1 MHKYI
6 INGVE
11 VLLNEGEIKQTLS
24 EAELMGWSVEY
35 IGEVSVAPDEPSLL
49 QTSRGGGNT
58 VPDFPKDP
66 VPGVNAG
73 SNVVAQDNTESASED
88 GSSDFE
94 DRASGRKPTNSW
106 DSDSNEVKNY
116 NYYKRNPREQR
127 PTESIEDYKIRVKKT
142 LPSFESLN
150 DPSMTLYQKAD
161 AMRGYTITESGEQRS
176 IASNYKVEDGKLTN
190 DVDNEYGINDV
201 QRANKILVDED
212 LDIAYENLY
221 YNQSEDNTFVDNYF
235 NSTDLTTLGVNPTD
249 FQGWLNKNGFSE
261 DFEQDML
268 EGVYSFEG
276 NYKGGAFY
284 TDSNKRDLNVNKERA
299 LNGMLNTYMHRQD
312 ERFNRKTVLEDILMG
327 EEGVTFD
334 DLSALEK
341 ELKYTT
347 FDKNIHKNYT
357 NTNFPE
363 LTKKNEENTLAKVAK
378 AERRKNRQNNQN
390 YMVEEFGSLGTAANW
405 VWDAAESGGGLA
417 INIPGGFWEGLS
429 ETAVFLE
436 DMVGGNISAKRKRA
450 LAWEDQESEDGLN
463 YFYVQGQGVDIDGQK
478 YIKDADG
485 GIYNVTSGYAA
496 NDVLSEK
503 QFLKLNK
510 KIDDEGVPMDDY
522 NFIGGAKQMGAVTG
536 NILFQVAGSEF
547 TGAARGVVGAR
558 IAATANGFKSV
569 SKYKKMK
576 TLAEA
581 IGGPAPKNIFQ
592 VIKPELVNST
602 MFQSFYGAS
611 IGYENT
617 ISSAKRAGLSD
628 EEAEKL
634 ANSAMQDMSVLYAI
648 TGPINP
654 RIPFTKAMN
663 KWITKSGAIDDLIK
677 GYTKTGSIKAA
688 NVGFKK
694 RLLNF
699 KDEAVS
705 FGLTFGEEGFKEF
718 FQENIQQS
726 GEFEIVNAKTNKKAG
741 FDLMKSRYTE
751 QDFINTSILSFAAGG
766 LLGSSA
772 NIKNGF
778 KPNQYKRLQNLMYVG
793 KDLAGSK
800 ARLDKMILE
809 GKATAGQ
816 VDAILF
822 DAEAAF
828 AYREKMPPWIISR
841 TPEAYIKAARVSK
854 EIEKLKVDKK
864 NYPGAFTLELD
875 KQIENKEAE
884 LSSVVEEAAA
894 KLVADEANTIEK
906 ILDSKGTKIE
916 NGISQN
922 KKPARRVET
931 FKTTDELLAADPS
944 ANPEADAYFNPETG
958 QIIIN
963 LEVAAKTQAIS
974 AASHELLHK
983 ILKAEFSSNPE
994 MLKIVEEFKAILAKT
1009 DSVYEGKSVLDLIE
1023 SRLNSMYTKE
1033 QLEDSPDEWL
1043 TAFSDLVAKEEVIF
1057 SDFDDKT
1064 WVNFGK
1070 KIVSLLRGKGFTQI
1084 SFTSGQDVFDF
1095 VRDYQE
1101 NIQKG
1106 SVTQTSKERLGRGEN
1121 TNSKEAGVDESEDGR
1136 KHSITREADKAKTAL
1151 DNIPYSEL
1159 QSGVSQSAIGRELPG
1174 MVKAQIG
1181 RFNLSKQA
1189 RQDFIDVVVAK
1200 MFIEKDTTKW
1210 GTDPKG
1216 EEMEDKGTLYG
1227 FLNGRIG
1234 WRIKDVVREEY
1245 KRNPGER
1252 IYLAGIDTNQF
1263 ETLDKAANV
1272 VDEAPVDKKEEAPKY
1287 KSLSES
1293 GVVSKDAI
1301 IDIKKKVLSTVR
1313 TLKSAINASVS
1324 INKTVTPLIAEIKKE
1339 LGKQV
1344 DINLKEEMGG
1354 KKDAVLEK
1362 YLLKNKK
1369 AILENMTTTW
1379 LMTAMPK
1386 AVQKQ
1391 VDGKFTSDWEGKK
1404 IDREKTTTNQA
1415 GRTSGADI
1423 VRRIPNVANALSDAD
1438 FLAYI
1443 IGKDGNPIRGRKE
1456 SLAKAMAEEIS
1467 LEIFN
1472 TELQNEDSDISK
1484 AFENNQ
1490 ALKGVVLADN
1500 YIAEVAK
1507 QSERGNIKFSISGA
1521 FIQAA
1526 GKLVRKGLDI
1536 GFNEVVDAE
1545 GNILIDAEKYQGEE
1559 FKELGNIVRNAFDN
1573 ELIPDGKELKFLQ
1586 SIQASLIIPKSIKN
1600 LVKRAITDKSAMS
1613 IKKDLSKD
1621 MATYAKKLG
1630 KDITDVI
1637 GFDGFGY
1644 IHRQLDAAETKKDK
1658 AGKII
1663 PGVSGEFYKDKLDI
1677 IKNQSKSLGLPANL
1691 NIKAVSLMNSS
1702 VGVMGKISRILNQ
1715 DWAAEKKREE
1725 YKKLIPEIREANI
1738 QNKILAKHM
1747 ITVLIGLVRSGE
1759 ISPKSFISLLQVQTN
1774 ATKGLRA
1781 LSGLKYITFK
1791 DGPQGNMKGEHLAD
1805 NGTSMFEIAELGF
1818 ENNTDKELSF
1828 KIDGILEFH
1837 DQWLENRDL
1846 LDLVD
1851 KFGKANSN
1859 KDLRIRLLSE
1869 ADQKDV
1875 YTWDLRLAEDL
1886 ISEREAA
1893 IKSRNSIRKAVDF
1906 KGLDV
1911 VETAQ
1916 KAIDNGRSVKMSLSP
1931 KKIRVFDFD
1940 DTLAITDS
1948 KVLYTMPN
1956 PNAGFSPE
1964 SVKQKAIFMVGGP
1977 GAGKTNVGKGL
1988 QLGRQGYKVVNQ
2000 DIALEAMKKESG
2012 LPGNESDYN
2021 EAQRSTRS
2029 VLGAAAKKAAVDK
2042 FDKYAKN
2049 GDGMVIDGTGAS
2061 YNATMKKVKQLEDS
2075 GYEVHMVIANTPLE
2089 TALARNKART
2099 ERSLPSFIVEK
2110 TWKQVDE
2117 SSELYRKDFG
2127 DRLYEINTESIEY
2140 GKALPGDFLQTV
2152 YEGINKNIAGKIDAA
2167 TFAKEAGTMESLGA
2181 EWNFAEFS
2189 KIVDGKEG
2197 PLLEVAKIIADKRG
2211 TKDVF
2216 VLTARPSDAAV
2227 PIKKFL
2233 ASMGL
2238 DIPIKNITGLG
2249 DGSPKAKADWIT
2261 GKFAEG
2267 YNDFYFADD
2276 HTGNV
2281 KAVKDV
2287 LNALDVKSKVQQAR
2301 VKFSLSL
2308 DKEFNA
2314 MIERNKGVRA
2324 ETTFSD
2330 IVAKKRGKDIG
2341 RFKLWMPSSLDD
2353 FKGLTSYVFSGSGRQ
2368 GDADMEFFQKALIDP
2383 YFSGVGAIETAKQ
2396 TIKNDFK
2403 ALNKLFKPTVKKL
2416 GDIVPGTS
2424 YTYDQAI
2431 RVSLWTKAGYEI
2443 PGISKRDL
2451 ASLNDIVSKDPE
2463 LSTYSDGLLLISK
2476 NDKWG
2481 EPNDFWNVN
2490 TILSDLNNMTEKT
2503 GRKTYIAE
2511 FVENV
2516 DVIFSDKNLNK
2527 IEALYGTRQRDALED
2542 IIYRMKSG
2550 TNRPSGTNK
2559 IVNVWNN
2566 WVNNS
2571 TGAIMFFNRKSA
2583 ALQLISTVNFMN
2595 WSDNNP
2601 LKAAAAF
2608 ANQPQY
2614 WKDWVTIFNSDKLK
2628 QRRSGL
2634 KSDVNEAEIA
2644 NAAANSTNKAQA
2656 TLSYLLKIGFTPTQI
2671 ADSFAIASGGASFY
2685 RNRINTYKAEYIAD
2699 GGKSKRKYTDKE
2711 AEEKAWKDFSQVSDE
2726 TQQSGD
2732 PALISMEQASVLG
2745 RLVLTFQN
2753 TAIQLNRSI
2762 KKSSLDLYKRRRT
2775 KGLTQFQSDASNLS
2789 KVIYYGAIQNIIF
2802 TSLQTAL
2809 FSLIPGFDDDDEEEN
2824 AAAAEKKV
2832 LKGVNS
2838 VVDTMLKGGFGLKG
2852 AVVST
2857 VKNMVIEYA
2866 KQEKKEYNTD
2876 HTYTI
2881 LQAANLSPPIGS
2893 KLSKIYGAIQTKKF
2907 DQDVINDRG
2916 FSVTIDGKV
2925 NISPSYSVLGSVVS
2939 GTINLPLDRAI
2950 TEVNSL
2956 AEAFDARN
2964 TAMQRIALG
2973 LGWRTWDVGTKNE
2986 ENDLIKATY
2995 KIFRKEEGAAKAK
3008 ATRAASKAEKDANLS
3023 PEERTYNKLE
3033 KLKKTQQIDSLEA
3046 YGLSKKEIRKLPL
3059 EKDRINKIISLKGKP
3074 KKESKLEATPK
3085 QFSSALSL
3093 EEPTSYNNTPKNQVI
3108 PEIDLRFKEL
3118 EKLKKGEQ
3126 VDSLKTYGLSD
3137 KQIKKLK
3144 YEEDRV
3150 KKIIQ
3155 LQDKKRRDKK
3165 LSNSLK

>member
-58 VPDFPKDP
+58 TDFPKDP
-66 VPGVNAG
+66 AASVNAG

-88 GSSDFE
+88 GSSESEDFAKNISAITNKQVELKSELENLVNIPIDVTEKVNTGEYEIRKSFGEFEPKPVIKLVTTKKLPYIEFANVAKNNIAKINKTSAAEVKKE
-94 DRASGRKPTNSW
+94 DWESEAKKLWVDNELKKAFEKDVADVTKNLKANSNVANFSYDFLAGPLGIPGSKAVFDAIDASFGTDFSGDKAKIGRDKIVGDYTSALNTAKEGEADQLKKISVYSNIVRDTDFALSELQYKQANAPETITQEDVNSWNELINTRDTSFGIYKDLYNTLGDSLDNIDKLESIIDITSRSYKILDIVPNRISSSVFNLAAGLTDFAAETTAEGIYERFTGEEVHLPVYLKALIPGGSIELLKEAGLLNKFTGSLREGAERLDSKVRKRQLFENIESASDFGNFVVDLMSDQVVNTAVTLALPTAGLLALSASAAGSKFHEMNMEIADGQKISGAQFYSAGLIYGLGEYITERVSLGQARGMLNTLGLGKKAFKKALTISEDFTLDTMDWSKAALNYGIQINKEGGGEAISALFANFADKYILDKDIAMTDGLLESYVSGGLMSGLGFSAPQLISDLGKAFTNSAGVNKLNERSRRIIEIRSKIDKIKPNITGKYNKE
-106 DSDSNEVKNY
+106 DSDAIGFMQEELDNLVAENLRDKKEAESRIENLSDNNKRQLLDIDVYVYKLKSAIDNINANPKLDADTKKRLVNE
-116 NYYKRNPREQR
+116 Q
-127 PTESIEDYKIRVKKT
+127 SYKILLATQEKDNILDNAQFSKGKELAIRFQQEVAAKNGMEFLNIVGSTSEEAIRLGEEAVT
-142 LPSFESLN
+142 LEFNRLAGLN
-150 DPSMTLYQKAD
+150 
-161 AMRGYTITESGEQRS
+161 
-176 IASNYKVEDGKLTN
+176 EDGKLTDDQKEQQKN
-190 DVDNEYGINDV
+190 ISGALKDIGTENNISSANGWMIGAEYGFPMSFAVEGSSLRNNRGATILHEAGHATV
-201 QRANKILVDED
+201 FNKLISKGADMVSLAGLLED
-212 LDIAYENLY
+212 YMV
-221 YNQSEDNTFVDNYF
+221 S
-235 NSTDLTTLGVNPTD
+235 
-249 FQGWLNKNGFSE
+249 
-261 DFEQDML
+261 
-268 EGVYSFEG
+268 
-276 NYKGGAFY
+276 NYKGAKEKFEE
-284 TDSNKRDLNVNKERA
+284 VNKA
-299 LNGMLNTYMHRQD
+299 Y
-312 ERFNRKTVLEDILMG
+312 
-327 EEGVTFD
+327 
-334 DLSALEK
+334 
-341 ELKYTT
+341 
-347 FDKNIHKNYT
+347 
-357 NTNFPE
+357 P
-363 LTKKNEENTLAKVAK
+363 
-378 AERRKNRQNNQN
+378 
-390 YMVEEFGSLGTAANW
+390 
-405 VWDAAESGGGLA
+405 
-417 INIPGGFWEGLS
+417 
-429 ETAVFLE
+429 
-436 DMVGGNISAKRKRA
+436 
-450 LAWEDQESEDGLN
+450 
-463 YFYVQGQGVDIDGQK
+463 
-478 YIKDADG
+478 
-485 GIYNVTSGYAA
+485 
-496 NDVLSEK
+496 
-503 QFLKLNK
+503 
-510 KIDDEGVPMDDY
+510 
-522 NFIGGAKQMGAVTG
+522 IG
-536 NILFQVAGSEF
+536 
-547 TGAARGVVGAR
+547 
-558 IAATANGFKSV
+558 
-569 SKYKKMK
+569 
-576 TLAEA
+576 
-581 IGGPAPKNIFQ
+581 
-592 VIKPELVNST
+592 
-602 MFQSFYGAS
+602 
-611 IGYENT
+611 
-617 ISSAKRAGLSD
+617 
-628 EEAEKL
+628 
-634 ANSAMQDMSVLYAI
+634 
-648 TGPINP
+648 
-654 RIPFTKAMN
+654 
-663 KWITKSGAIDDLIK
+663 
-677 GYTKTGSIKAA
+677 
-688 NVGFKK
+688 
-694 RLLNF
+694 
-699 KDEAVS
+699 
-705 FGLTFGEEGFKEF
+705 
-718 FQENIQQS
+718 
-726 GEFEIVNAKTNKKAG
+726 
-741 FDLMKSRYTE
+741 
-751 QDFINTSILSFAAGG
+751 
-766 LLGSSA
+766 
-772 NIKNGF
+772 
-778 KPNQYKRLQNLMYVG
+778 
-793 KDLAGSK
+793 
-800 ARLDKMILE
+800 
-809 GKATAGQ
+809 
-816 VDAILF
+816 
-822 DAEAAF
+822 
-828 AYREKMPPWIISR
+828 
-841 TPEAYIKAARVSK
+841 
-854 EIEKLKVDKK
+854 
-864 NYPGAFTLELD
+864 
-875 KQIENKEAE
+875 
-884 LSSVVEEAAA
+884 
-894 KLVADEANTIEK
+894 
-906 ILDSKGTKIE
+906 
-916 NGISQN
+916 
-922 KKPARRVET
+922 
-931 FKTTDELLAADPS
+931 
-944 ANPEADAYFNPETG
+944 
-958 QIIIN
+958 
-963 LEVAAKTQAIS
+963 
-974 AASHELLHK
+974 
-983 ILKAEFSSNPE
+983 
-994 MLKIVEEFKAILAKT
+994 EFKA
-1009 DSVYEGKSVLDLIE
+1009 
-1023 SRLNSMYTKE
+1023 
-1033 QLEDSPDEWL
+1033 
-1043 TAFSDLVAKEEVIF
+1043 EVIAEEKMAIMLEYANTVNYEKDRTF
-1057 SDFDDKT
+1057 SGKVLNKWQSIVGSSENLESIKT
-1064 WVNFGK
+1064 
-1070 KIVSLLRGKGFTQI
+1070 
-1084 SFTSGQDVFDF
+1084 GQDVFNLLTSFERSWRTSEAQGLFKSLASKD
-1095 VRDYQE
+1095 VNLLKTQD
-1101 NIQKG
+1101 NIQKPSAG
-1106 SVTQTSKERLGRGEN
+1106 SKL
-1121 TNSKEAGVDESEDGR
+1121 
-1136 KHSITREADKAKTAL
+1136 SITREAGKSKTAL
-1151 DNIPYSEL
+1151 DNISFDKL
-1159 QSGVSQSAIGRELPG
+1159 QSGVAQSAIGTELPG
-1174 MVKAQIG
+1174 MVKAQIIG
-1181 RFNLSKQA
+1181 RFNISKQA
-1189 RQDFIDVVVAK
+1189 AQDFTDDV
-1200 MFIEKDTTKW
+1200 IEKLYLAQEPTKW
-1210 GTDPKG
+1210 NGQGD
-1216 EEMEDKGTLYG
+1216 LYG
-1227 FLNGRIG
+1227 FLNGRIAL
-1234 WRIKDVVREEY
+1234 RIKDVVREEY
-1245 KRNPGER
+1245 KRNPEER
-1252 IYLAGIDTNQF
+1252 RYLAGVDTNQF

-1293 GVVSKDAI
+1293 RVVSKDAI

-1423 VRRIPNVANALSDAD
+1423 VRRRPNVANALSDAD

-1507 QSERGNIKFSISGA
+1507 QIERGNVKFSISI
-1521 FIQAA
+1521 FIKNQDFVKVNTEFAA
-1526 GKLVRKGLDI
+1526 ENKQW
-1536 GFNEVVDAE
+1536 NA
-1545 GNILIDAEKYQGEE
+1545 
-1559 FKELGNIVRNAFDN
+1559 IVRSFGLEPLNMKTESDRALYRGWVIGTLSRYLPKSFFEN
-1573 ELIPDGKELKFLQ
+1573 NGTFTGTT
-1586 SIQASLIIPKSIKN
+1586 KSIKDEQN
-1600 LVKRAITDKSAMS
+1600 NEIGRDYAGNYAFLKNE
-1613 IKKDLSKD
+1613 DLKESLD
-1621 MATYAKKLG
+1621 QISSYAKESKT
-1630 KDITDVI
+1630 IS
-1637 GFDGFGY
+1637 
-1644 IHRQLDAAETKKDK
+1644 AAVKK
-1658 AGKII
+1658 
-1663 PGVSGEFYKDKLDI
+1663 
-1677 IKNQSKSLGLPANL
+1677 QSYT
-1691 NIKAVSLMNSS
+1691 NI
-1702 VGVMGKISRILNQ
+1702 
-1715 DWAAEKKREE
+1715 AEKLNDSNFNEFQD
-1725 YKKLIPEIREANI
+1725 L
-1738 QNKILAKHM
+1738 
-1747 ITVLIGLVRSGE
+1747 
-1759 ISPKSFISLLQVQTN
+1759 
-1774 ATKGLRA
+1774 
-1781 LSGLKYITFK
+1781 
-1791 DGPQGNMKGEHLAD
+1791 
-1805 NGTSMFEIAELGF
+1805 
-1818 ENNTDKELSF
+1818 
-1828 KIDGILEFH
+1828 KIDGLGDIFLALQQMMQDSPANIPFVAAMLSSTSAYQGHFMRVAAPIRFYTIGVDGSFVEEHTLPASLVAKYLFKLAIEGKVSENFDNVKRNYFQGALPKSYDNKLSGTKLNGKPFNYKEVTPEGWNLTDDIWARYFNQNVATNDGGIAPYNIILANGVSVYKKFNINSSGFKVPNAIANVNYGE
-1837 DQWLENRDL
+1837 
-1846 LDLVD
+1846 LDIV
-1851 KFGKANSN
+1851 KT
-1859 KDLRIRLLSE
+1859 
-1869 ADQKDV
+1869 Q
-1875 YTWDLRLAEDL
+1875 
-1886 ISEREAA
+1886 
-1893 IKSRNSIRKAVDF
+1893 
-1906 KGLDV
+1906 
-1911 VETAQ
+1911 Q
-1916 KAIDNGRSVKMSLSP
+1916 KAIDNGISVKMSLSP

-1948 KVLYTMPN
+1948 KVLYTKPN
-1956 PNAGFSPE
+1956 PNTGFSPE

-2021 EAQRSTRS
+2021 EAQRSARS

-2110 TWKQVDE
+2110 TWKQVQE

-2140 GKALPGDFLQTV
+2140 GKALPEDFLQTV

-2238 DIPIKNITGLG
+2238 NIPIKNITGLG

-2368 GDADMEFFQKALIDP
+2368 GDADMEFFKKALIDP

-2481 EPNDFWNVN
+2481 EPGAFWDVS
-2490 TILSDLNNMTEKT
+2490 TILSDLNNMTEKA

-2511 FVENV
+2511 FIENV

-2542 IIYRMKSG
+2542 IIYRMKNG
-2550 TNRPSGTNK
+2550 TNRASGTNK

-2583 ALQLISTVNFMN
+2583 VLQLISTVNFMN

-2614 WKDWVTIFNSDKLK
+2614 WKDWVAIFNSDKLK

-2656 TLSYLLKIGFTPTQI
+2656 ALSYLLKIGFTPTQI

-2699 GGKSKRKYTDKE
+2699 GDKLKRKYTDKE

-2726 TQQSGD
+2726 TQQSSD

-2802 TSLQTAL
+2802 TSLQAAL
-2809 FSLIPGFDDDDEEEN
+2809 FSLIPGFDDDDDDEEN

-2866 KQEKKEYNTD
+2866 KQEKKGYIAD

-2881 LQAANLSPPIGS
+2881 LQGANLSPPIGA

-2907 DQDVINDRG
+2907 DKDVINDRG

-2973 LGWRTWDVGTKNE
+2973 LGWRTWDVGAKNE
-2986 ENDLIKATY
+2986 ENDLIEATY
-2995 KIFRKEEGAAKAK
+2995 KSFKEEENKAKAK
-3008 ATRAASKAEKDANLS
+3008 ATRAATKAKKDANLS

-3046 YGLSKKEIRKLPL
+3046 YGLSKKEIRELPL

-3093 EEPTSYNNTPKNQVI
+3093 EGSTSYTNTPKNQVI

-3155 LQDKKRRDKK
+3155 LQDKKRRNKK

>member
-1 MHKYI
+1 MGIKRYNVTEEDGSIQPYDVDDSYYDNFKIDHP
-6 INGVE
+6 NHEE
-11 VLLNEGEIKQTLS
+11 VDFGNPIPP
-24 EAELMGWSVEY
+24 A
-35 IGEVSVAPDEPSLL
+35 IGPS
-49 QTSRGGGNT
+49 
-58 VPDFPKDP
+58 PDFGKATAEEAAP
-66 VPGVNAG
+66 AG
-73 SNVVAQDNTESASED
+73 LKKQKVAMGSVSED
-88 GSSDFE
+88 GSSESEDPFSNYYVTPEDLRNSEENVSPALNKKLSGVGISTSEGTSIGGLNALNLKSSKDVNIQGPDIISRSFSDFTSAIGIGKDKTDEELAEAAAEINAYIKEKGDIDYISKAKERSGDAYEKYTEYITAPDVE
-94 DRASGRKPTNSW
+94 DKGLRASMKKDLVSEFSRISRGERKNITRKVGGEMTTVGIEETPATVDDFKSEEEYNAYKQWKKNGYIQDFSESEVVAYDEERKRKFALDASSEYASDTNASQRIDVLALAADDEKKLTNLQEEANKFFDIQDAYENSVQEYKLNPTNDNFMVASTIELDYLREQGKIQSLQNKLKADGTIERSKSVPLALMDFNKDYNRMRQLRSSFKSLGTDIAYGAAQLSILAGSGPMQAAYLSSPALLNSVIDDTTGLVSLGQDMQVESERFQRAIQVDEINSISDAGRWVAGSTVNLIPSLSMAFAGPAAMPLFFMSGSGGKGLEIAINQKNASERMIKNKQFLIDNPNLDVLESMSLEQQMEEDAKTLNLSSW
-106 DSDSNEVKNY
+106 QTLGVQALYGVAEVAFERLGTMSLLKNVKNGIKMLPPTTIKEGFNFVGKQLVQGVRVEGGSEFATTVAQNFGDIFILGEDKNLFEGGLESFAQGALMGGGMNSINISKGLRQGYISVMASKAESQKLENVLQAIRKITGEPKIQGWGDVAGLKLKLPKETQDVVDALIKDMQQIEQGVLFKLGTTLSVEQAYAVEEKNRAMRLINKQLINASNNPNISPAQLKNIEAELRVKFDALAKDREALLSDSTNAKETKNNFTNTRVSLDSSLGYAYYQQSMLTSSVASVVSNYNNLSPEANQLGLDEAKEELIKLGEADPSIDAIKDKALNTYIDNTYKEKINQGRANAETFAEQQGLNLEVVSFEGKDSNAEIIAAFENAGITGSELAKLKKAVRNGSFEGGQIPGTNKVIVNMDAAVKNRRIGIFAHEILHAYAREKYKGNQKAIDLAGADLLAYLEKNDADLFARVQFRIDQSYTEKDAEGNVIKDADYFEEAMNAMSDVLADGQSVNESAMNKIRVFANSFLSGLPDKFQFKKDQGRDAYEFVKNY
-116 NYYKRNPREQR
+116 N
-127 PTESIEDYKIRVKKT
+127 
-142 LPSFESLN
+142 
-150 DPSMTLYQKAD
+150 KA
-161 AMRGYTITESGEQRS
+161 AHFG
-176 IASNYKVEDGKLTN
+176 GKGDL
-190 DVDNEYGINDV
+190 G
-201 QRANKILVDED
+201 NKI
-212 LDIAYENLY
+212 
-221 YNQSEDNTFVDNYF
+221 T
-235 NSTDLTTLGVNPTD
+235 
-249 FQGWLNKNGFSE
+249 
-261 DFEQDML
+261 
-268 EGVYSFEG
+268 
-276 NYKGGAFY
+276 
-284 TDSNKRDLNVNKERA
+284 SNN
-299 LNGMLNTYMHRQD
+299 
-312 ERFNRKTVLEDILMG
+312 
-327 EEGVTFD
+327 
-334 DLSALEK
+334 
-341 ELKYTT
+341 
-347 FDKNIHKNYT
+347 DK
-357 NTNFPE
+357 P
-363 LTKKNEENTLAKVAK
+363 
-378 AERRKNRQNNQN
+378 
-390 YMVEEFGSLGTAANW
+390 
-405 VWDAAESGGGLA
+405 
-417 INIPGGFWEGLS
+417 
-429 ETAVFLE
+429 
-436 DMVGGNISAKRKRA
+436 
-450 LAWEDQESEDGLN
+450 
-463 YFYVQGQGVDIDGQK
+463 
-478 YIKDADG
+478 
-485 GIYNVTSGYAA
+485 
-496 NDVLSEK
+496 
-503 QFLKLNK
+503 
-510 KIDDEGVPMDDY
+510 
-522 NFIGGAKQMGAVTG
+522 
-536 NILFQVAGSEF
+536 
-547 TGAARGVVGAR
+547 
-558 IAATANGFKSV
+558 
-569 SKYKKMK
+569 
-576 TLAEA
+576 
-581 IGGPAPKNIFQ
+581 
-592 VIKPELVNST
+592 
-602 MFQSFYGAS
+602 
-611 IGYENT
+611 
-617 ISSAKRAGLSD
+617 D
-628 EEAEKL
+628 EE
-634 ANSAMQDMSVLYAI
+634 
-648 TGPINP
+648 
-654 RIPFTKAMN
+654 IPATVKQS
-663 KWITKSGAIDDLIK
+663 ITKS
-677 GYTKTGSIKAA
+677 
-688 NVGFKK
+688 
-694 RLLNF
+694 
-699 KDEAVS
+699 
-705 FGLTFGEEGFKEF
+705 
-718 FQENIQQS
+718 
-726 GEFEIVNAKTNKKAG
+726 
-741 FDLMKSRYTE
+741 
-751 QDFINTSILSFAAGG
+751 
-766 LLGSSA
+766 
-772 NIKNGF
+772 
-778 KPNQYKRLQNLMYVG
+778 
-793 KDLAGSK
+793 
-800 ARLDKMILE
+800 
-809 GKATAGQ
+809 
-816 VDAILF
+816 
-822 DAEAAF
+822 
-828 AYREKMPPWIISR
+828 
-841 TPEAYIKAARVSK
+841 
-854 EIEKLKVDKK
+854 
-864 NYPGAFTLELD
+864 
-875 KQIENKEAE
+875 
-884 LSSVVEEAAA
+884 AAA
-894 KLVADEANTIEK
+894 
-906 ILDSKGTKIE
+906 S
-916 NGISQN
+916 
-922 KKPARRVET
+922 
-931 FKTTDELLAADPS
+931 
-944 ANPEADAYFNPETG
+944 
-958 QIIIN
+958 
-963 LEVAAKTQAIS
+963 
-974 AASHELLHK
+974 
-983 ILKAEFSSNPE
+983 
-994 MLKIVEEFKAILAKT
+994 
-1009 DSVYEGKSVLDLIE
+1009 
-1023 SRLNSMYTKE
+1023 
-1033 QLEDSPDEWL
+1033 
-1043 TAFSDLVAKEEVIF
+1043 
-1057 SDFDDKT
+1057 
-1064 WVNFGK
+1064 
-1070 KIVSLLRGKGFTQI
+1070 
-1084 SFTSGQDVFDF
+1084 
-1095 VRDYQE
+1095 
-1101 NIQKG
+1101 
-1106 SVTQTSKERLGRGEN
+1106 
-1121 TNSKEAGVDESEDGR
+1121 
-1136 KHSITREADKAKTAL
+1136 KTAL

-1272 VDEAPVDKKEEAPKY
+1272 VDEETAVKEDDKPVFKKLLPSKVISTEA
-1287 KSLSES
+1287 L
-1293 GVVSKDAI
+1293 VN
-1301 IDIKKKVLSTVR
+1301 IKNKVLSTVR
-1313 TLKSAINASVS
+1313 TLKTAIDSKTS
-1324 INKTVTPLIAEIKKE
+1324 INRTVSPLIAEIKKE
-1339 LGKQV
+1339 MGEQA
-1344 DINLKEEMGG
+1344 DIDLKEEMGG
-1354 KKDAVLEK
+1354 KKDGELQK
-1362 YLLKNKK
+1362 WLITNKK

-1379 LMTAMPK
+1379 LMGKGKKGKVKGGIPA
-1386 AVQKQ
+1386 AIQKR
-1391 VDGKFTSDWEGKK
+1391 VDGTWTNNWEGKK
-1404 IDREKTTTNQA
+1404 IDRESVKVDNA
-1415 GRTSGADI
+1415 GRTSGADM
-1423 VRRIPNVANALSDAD
+1423 VRRNPNVSSMEDITFLSY
-1438 FLAYI
+1438 FLQDIKIDKAGNI
-1443 IGKDGNPIRGRKE
+1443 ISGDPIRGRKE

-1467 LEIFN
+1467 LEVFN
-1472 TELQNEDSDISK
+1472 QQLEDKDSNISK
-1484 AFENNQ
+1484 AFEQNQ
-1490 ALKGVVLADN
+1490 TLKGVILADN

-1507 QSERGNIKFSISGA
+1507 QIERGNVKFSIS
-1521 FIQAA
+1521 
-1526 GKLVRKGLDI
+1526 K
-1536 GFNEVVDAE
+1536 
-1545 GNILIDAEKYQGEE
+1545 
-1559 FKELGNIVRNAFDN
+1559 
-1573 ELIPDGKELKFLQ
+1573 
-1586 SIQASLIIPKSIKN
+1586 KN
-1600 LVKRAITDKSAMS
+1600 LS
-1613 IKKDLSKD
+1613 IFNSNSEQIL
-1621 MATYAKKLG
+1621 TKL
-1630 KDITDVI
+1630 
-1637 GFDGFGY
+1637 
-1644 IHRQLDAAETKKDK
+1644 
-1658 AGKII
+1658 
-1663 PGVSGEFYKDKLDI
+1663 
-1677 IKNQSKSLGLPANL
+1677 
-1691 NIKAVSLMNSS
+1691 
-1702 VGVMGKISRILNQ
+1702 
-1715 DWAAEKKREE
+1715 
-1725 YKKLIPEIREANI
+1725 REANVNMTSTI
-1738 QNKILAKHM
+1738 LYNISKSVLGDTIEDQELKNYTSKIANHVKKYIKTINVESKVDFNNFVFEGLQLDESNSNLYKAFNFTRSQIGSLADLFNSTNVATQRGLSYAFNVKMVEEQGVEGIIKILKWLSGHQTSSGKIGDGRNQIYAGNENYIINNLRNIPNIRIEFNTSKAGVNKKGKPTKGKTTITEVYYKGVKIENLKSKITTPSQKAGDNTEKSRTKFIKEYELRKEASLEAWEVLNEYLSFVKENGNEIDWIMTMMSLKSNMSSILKAAAPVKYYYMGSYIGKLRYEHM
-1747 ITVLIGLVRSGE
+1747 IPTEYMVLKLTEYYWNGKKFDLSTLRDKYNVAIIPVKMDDNFNIQRRSQMRPGYDPMVDSETERYYDKGTLGYDNMYAIESLGGE
-1759 ISPKSFISLLQVQTN
+1759 DKGAIYGESWIKLSKSIDI
-1774 ATKGLRA
+1774 KA
-1781 LSGLKYITFK
+1781 L
-1791 DGPQGNMKGEHLAD
+1791 NVV
-1805 NGTSMFEIAELGF
+1805 
-1818 ENNTDKELSF
+1818 NT
-1828 KIDGILEFH
+1828 
-1837 DQWLENRDL
+1837 Q
-1846 LDLVD
+1846 
-1851 KFGKANSN
+1851 
-1859 KDLRIRLLSE
+1859 
-1869 ADQKDV
+1869 
-1875 YTWDLRLAEDL
+1875 
-1886 ISEREAA
+1886 
-1893 IKSRNSIRKAVDF
+1893 
-1906 KGLDV
+1906 
-1911 VETAQ
+1911 Q

-1956 PNAGFSPE
+1956 PTTGFSPE

-2021 EAQRSTRS
+2021 EGQRSTRS

-2089 TALARNKART
+2089 TALARNKARA

-2110 TWKQVDE
+2110 TWKQVQE

-2140 GKALPGDFLQTV
+2140 GKALPGEFLQTV

-2368 GDADMEFFQKALIDP
+2368 GDADMEFFKKALIDP
-2383 YFSGVGAIETAKQ
+2383 YFSGVSAIETAKQ

-2451 ASLNDIVSKDPE
+2451 ASLNAIVSKDPE
-2463 LSTYSDGLLLISK
+2463 LSAYSDGLLLISK

-2481 EPNDFWNVN
+2481 EPGAFWDVN
-2490 TILSDLNNMTEKT
+2490 TILSDLNNMTEKA

-2511 FVENV
+2511 FIENV

-2542 IIYRMKSG
+2542 AIYRMKNG

-2614 WKDWVTIFNSDKLK
+2614 WKDWATIFNSDKLK

-2644 NAAANSTNKAQA
+2644 NSAANSTNKAQA
-2656 TLSYLLKIGFTPTQI
+2656 ALSYLLKIGFTPTQI

-2699 GGKSKRKYTDKE
+2699 GDKLKRKYTDKE

-2726 TQQSGD
+2726 TQQSSD

-2802 TSLQTAL
+2802 TSLQAAL

-2866 KQEKKEYNTD
+2866 KQEKKGYTAD

-2881 LQAANLSPPIGS
+2881 LQGANLSPPIGS

-2907 DQDVINDRG
+2907 DKDVINDRG

-2939 GTINLPLDRAI
+2939 GTTNMPLDRAI

-2973 LGWRTWDVGTKNE
+2973 LGWRTWDVGAKNE

-2995 KIFRKEEGAAKAK
+2995 KSFKKEENKAKAK
-3008 ATRAASKAEKDANLS
+3008 ATRAAAKAEKEKTEKDRVANLS
-3023 PEERTYNKLE
+3023 PEELLE
-3033 KLKKTQQIDSLEA
+3033 EKRQKAIKKAIKKDKAKKTRDSLAIRKQIEDLLLIRSLKK
-3046 YGLSKKEIRKLPL
+3046 
-3059 EKDRINKIISLKGKP
+3059 
-3074 KKESKLEATPK
+3074 
-3085 QFSSALSL
+3085 
-3093 EEPTSYNNTPKNQVI
+3093 
-3108 PEIDLRFKEL
+3108 
-3118 EKLKKGEQ
+3118 
-3126 VDSLKTYGLSD
+3126 
-3137 KQIKKLK
+3137 
-3144 YEEDRV
+3144 
-3150 KKIIQ
+3150 
-3155 LQDKKRRDKK
+3155 
-3165 LSNSLK
+3165 

>member
-1 MHKYI
+1 MGIKRYNVTEEDGSIQPYDVDDNYYDNFKIDHP
-6 INGVE
+6 NH
-11 VLLNEGEIKQTLS
+11 EGEAVDNPIPP
-24 EAELMGWSVEY
+24 A
-35 IGEVSVAPDEPSLL
+35 IGPS
-49 QTSRGGGNT
+49 
-58 VPDFPKDP
+58 PDFGKATVEEAAP
-66 VPGVNAG
+66 AG
-73 SNVVAQDNTESASED
+73 LKKQKVAMGSVSED

-106 DSDSNEVKNY
+106 DSNSNEVKNY

-176 IASNYKVEDGKLTN
+176 IASNYKVEGGKLTN

-334 DLSALEK
+334 DLNALEK

-405 VWDAAESGGGLA
+405 VWDVAESGGGLA

-576 TLAEA
+576 MLAEA

-592 VIKPELVNST
+592 VIKPEIVNST
-602 MFQSFYGAS
+602 LFQSFYGAS

-617 ISSAKRAGLSD
+617 ISAAKRAGLSD

-677 GYTKTGSIKAA
+677 GYTKTGSVKAA

-772 NIKNGF
+772 NLKNGF

-809 GKATAGQ
+809 GKATAEQ

-875 KQIENKEAE
+875 EQIENKEAE

-894 KLVADEANTIEK
+894 KLVTDEANTIEK

-944 ANPEADAYFNPETG
+944 ANPAADAYFNPETG

-1009 DSVYEGKSVLDLIE
+1009 DSVYEGESVLDLIE

-1033 QLEDSPDEWL
+1033 QVEDSPDEWL
-1043 TAFSDLVAKEEVIF
+1043 TAFSDLVAKGEVIF

-1070 KIVSLLRGKGFTQI
+1070 KIASLLKGKGFTQI

-1095 VRDYQE
+1095 VKDYQE

-1106 SVTQTSKERLGRGEN
+1106 YINEKDEERLGRGEN
-1121 TNSKEAGVDESEDGR
+1121 TNSKEAGVDEPEDGR
-1136 KHSITREADKAKTAL
+1136 KHSITREADK
-1151 DNIPYSEL
+1151 
-1159 QSGVSQSAIGRELPG
+1159 
-1174 MVKAQIG
+1174 
-1181 RFNLSKQA
+1181 
-1189 RQDFIDVVVAK
+1189 
-1200 MFIEKDTTKW
+1200 
-1210 GTDPKG
+1210 
-1216 EEMEDKGTLYG
+1216 
-1227 FLNGRIG
+1227 
-1234 WRIKDVVREEY
+1234 
-1245 KRNPGER
+1245 
-1252 IYLAGIDTNQF
+1252 
-1263 ETLDKAANV
+1263 
-1272 VDEAPVDKKEEAPKY
+1272 
-1287 KSLSES
+1287 
-1293 GVVSKDAI
+1293 VSKPSP
-1301 IDIKKKVLSTVR
+1301 LE
-1313 TLKSAINASVS
+1313 AINALVPNTVKTQEEYFSAKVFGPIYKATENNGVINNYIKSKSPSPEVARKTIASIQERLINYDPAAERKKAGNKQPITFGEFIFANTNFGKLDAKKALFKESEDAKKTTDLDNKEAQSKIAEDDVAKKDTPKFRKLIDSGVLPGVTIKDIGSKLTKVLKVLKSRLDAKVS
-1324 INKTVTPLIAEIKKE
+1324 INKSVSPLIAEIKQAM
-1339 LGKQV
+1339 GKQA
-1344 DINLKEEMGG
+1344 DIDLKEAMGG
-1354 KKDAVLEK
+1354 KADAKLQK
-1362 YLLKNKK
+1362 WLLKNKK
-1369 AILENMTTTW
+1369 AVLENMTTTW
-1379 LMTAMPK
+1379 LMGAIPQ
-1386 AVQKQ
+1386 AIQKSVGGTYK
-1391 VDGKFTSDWEGKK
+1391 VDDAGVRIKDSYGDFTFVPNFTSDWQGKTV
-1404 IDREKTTTNQA
+1404 DREKTSTNKLGKTA
-1415 GRTSGADI
+1415 GGDI
-1423 VRRIPNVANALSDAD
+1423 VRRLPNIATALSDAD
-1438 FLAYI
+1438 FVSSVLEGVSI
-1443 IGKDGNPIRGRKE
+1443 DEDGNMTSGAPIRGRKE
-1456 SLAKAMAEEIS
+1456 SMAKAIAEEIS
-1467 LEIFN
+1467 LEVFN
-1472 TELQNEDSDISK
+1472 RELQNENSEISK

-1490 ALKGVVLADN
+1490 AARGVVLGDN
-1500 YIAEVAK
+1500 FVEDIVR
-1507 QSERGNIKFSISGA
+1507 QSERGTIKFSVSTMKNMFFSFIEGDAAAVDNLYDTLDPESKAIWESISTQLDGGSQGYKQGLKVWKDA
-1521 FIQAA
+1521 PNAI
-1526 GKLVRKGLDI
+1526 KGILAEYFKDNSKRDNEKAMKQLDV
-1536 GFNEVVDAE
+1536 FSNK
-1545 GNILIDAEKYQGEE
+1545 LIDALPNSLVKALGFE
-1559 FKELGNIVRNAFDN
+1559 FFGAHFRYLNTIEGTKGGD
-1573 ELIPDGKELKFLQ
+1573 
-1586 SIQASLIIPKSIKN
+1586 IKN
-1600 LVKRAITDKSAMS
+1600 KIKLLEADGINLNFNVEDIIIVQAGYGLVDKITKDVLNKKFDTVQDK
-1613 IKKDLSKD
+1613 IDYFNKN
-1621 MATYAKKLG
+1621 
-1630 KDITDVI
+1630 
-1637 GFDGFGY
+1637 
-1644 IHRQLDAAETKKDK
+1644 
-1658 AGKII
+1658 
-1663 PGVSGEFYKDKLDI
+1663 YKDKVDALNIANKQAAQAVLEAAFDIIAKDPAQAVGFLRLLESTTNIGKSLRGLTGISDIQFHAESQAVYLNTDTGSTYSNTLTKPQQKLFKEGVIVINEKHPNYKDAVKAIKDGSKQSLDQLLRIKGEHATSDAKKKLAIAKMVLDHVAMAMDNPTQLLI
-1677 IKNQSKSLGLPANL
+1677 IKNAFAAKLAIELQNFSQQLNTKVLSDMQDSKLGSTSDIGDARLTVIPKESLLAFYDIEGIQIAGRVNRAFNDMFTLDK
-1691 NIKAVSLMNSS
+1691 IK
-1702 VGVMGKISRILNQ
+1702 
-1715 DWAAEKKREE
+1715 E
-1725 YKKLIPEIREANI
+1725 
-1738 QNKILAKHM
+1738 LAK
-1747 ITVLIGLVRSGE
+1747 
-1759 ISPKSFISLLQVQTN
+1759 
-1774 ATKGLRA
+1774 
-1781 LSGLKYITFK
+1781 
-1791 DGPQGNMKGEHLAD
+1791 
-1805 NGTSMFEIAELGF
+1805 
-1818 ENNTDKELSF
+1818 
-1828 KIDGILEFH
+1828 
-1837 DQWLENRDL
+1837 
-1846 LDLVD
+1846 
-1851 KFGKANSN
+1851 
-1859 KDLRIRLLSE
+1859 
-1869 ADQKDV
+1869 
-1875 YTWDLRLAEDL
+1875 
-1886 ISEREAA
+1886 
-1893 IKSRNSIRKAVDF
+1893 
-1906 KGLDV
+1906 
-1911 VETAQ
+1911 VETEQ
-1916 KAIDNGRSVKMSLSP
+1916 KAINNARSIKWSLSP

-2021 EAQRSTRS
+2021 EAQRSARS

-2140 GKALPGDFLQTV
+2140 GKALPVDFLQTV

-2368 GDADMEFFQKALIDP
+2368 GDADMEFFKKALIDP

-2451 ASLNDIVSKDPE
+2451 ASLNTIVSKDPE
-2463 LSTYSDGLLLISK
+2463 LSAYSDGLLLISK

-2481 EPNDFWNVN
+2481 EPGAFWNVN
-2490 TILSDLNNMTEKT
+2490 TILSDLNNMTEKV

-2511 FVENV
+2511 FIENV

-2542 IIYRMKSG
+2542 AIYRMKNG

-2614 WKDWVTIFNSDKLK
+2614 WKDWATIFNSDKLK

-2644 NAAANSTNKAQA
+2644 NSAANSTNKAQA
-2656 TLSYLLKIGFTPTQI
+2656 ALSYLLKIGFTPTQI

-2699 GGKSKRKYTDKE
+2699 GDKLKRKYTDKE

-2726 TQQSGD
+2726 TQQSSD

-2802 TSLQTAL
+2802 TSLQAAL

-2866 KQEKKEYNTD
+2866 KQEKKGYTAD

-2881 LQAANLSPPIGS
+2881 LQGANLSPPIGS

-2907 DQDVINDRG
+2907 DKDVINDRG

-2939 GTINLPLDRAI
+2939 GTTNMPLDRAI

-2973 LGWRTWDVGTKNE
+2973 LGWRTWDVGAKNE

-2995 KIFRKEEGAAKAK
+2995 KSFKKEENKAKAK
-3008 ATRAASKAEKDANLS
+3008 ATRAAAKAEKEKTEKDRVANLS
-3023 PEERTYNKLE
+3023 PEELLE
-3033 KLKKTQQIDSLEA
+3033 EKRQKAIKKAIKKDKAKKTRDSLAIRKQIEDLLLIRSLKK
-3046 YGLSKKEIRKLPL
+3046 
-3059 EKDRINKIISLKGKP
+3059 
-3074 KKESKLEATPK
+3074 
-3085 QFSSALSL
+3085 
-3093 EEPTSYNNTPKNQVI
+3093 
-3108 PEIDLRFKEL
+3108 
-3118 EKLKKGEQ
+3118 
-3126 VDSLKTYGLSD
+3126 
-3137 KQIKKLK
+3137 
-3144 YEEDRV
+3144 
-3150 KKIIQ
+3150 
-3155 LQDKKRRDKK
+3155 
-3165 LSNSLK
+3165 

>member
-1 MHKYI
+1 MGIKRYNVTEEDGSIQPYDVDDNYYDNFKIDHP
-6 INGVE
+6 NH
-11 VLLNEGEIKQTLS
+11 EGEAVDNPIPP
-24 EAELMGWSVEY
+24 A
-35 IGEVSVAPDEPSLL
+35 IGPS
-49 QTSRGGGNT
+49 
-58 VPDFPKDP
+58 PDFGKATAEEAAPAWLKKQK
-66 VPGVNAG
+66 VAMG
-73 SNVVAQDNTESASED
+73 SVSED
-88 GSSDFE
+88 GSSESADFAKNISAITNKQVELKSELENLVNIPIDVTEKVNTGEYQMGKSFDGFVEVPVIKLVHSKKLRYIEFANVAKNNIAKINKTSAAEVKKE
-94 DRASGRKPTNSW
+94 DWESEAKKLWVDNELKKAFEKDVADVTKNLKANSNVANFSYDFLAGPLGIPGSKQVFDAIDASFGTDLSGDKAKIGRDKIVGDYTSALNTAKEEEADQLKKISVYSNIVRDTDFALSELQYKQANAPETITQEDVNSWNELINTRDTSFGIYKDLYNTLGDSLDNVDKLESIIDITSRSYKILDIVPNRISSSVLTLAAGLTDFAAETTAEAIYERFTGEEVHLPVYLKALIPGGSLESLKDAGLLNKFTGSLREGAERLDSKVRKRQLFENIEGVSDFGNFVVDLMSDQVVNTAVTLALPTAGLLALSASAAGSKFHEMNMEIADGQKISGAQFYSAGLIYGLGEYITERVSLGQARGMLNTLGLSKKAFKKALTISEDFTLDTMDWSKAALNYGIQINKEGGGEAISALFANFADKYILDKDIAMTDGLLESYVSGGLMSGLGFSAPQLISDLGKAFTNSTGVNKLNERSRRIIEIRSKIDKIKPNITGKYNKE
-106 DSDSNEVKNY
+106 DSDAIGFMQEELDNLVAENLRDKKEAESRIENLSDNNKRQLLDIDVYVYKLKSAIDNINANPKLDADTKKGLVNE
-116 NYYKRNPREQR
+116 Q
-127 PTESIEDYKIRVKKT
+127 SYKISLATQVKDNILDNAQFSKGKE
-142 LPSFESLN
+142 LAIRFQQEVAAKNGMEFLN
-150 DPSMTLYQKAD
+150 IVGSTSED
-161 AMRGYTITESGEQRS
+161 AIRLGEEAVALEFDRL
-176 IASNYKVEDGKLTN
+176 AGLNEDGKLTDAQKEQQKN
-190 DVDNEYGINDV
+190 ISGALKDIGTENNISSANGWMIGAEYGFPMSFAVEGSSLRNNRGATILHEAGHATV
-201 QRANKILVDED
+201 FNKLISKGADMVSLAKLLED
-212 LDIAYENLY
+212 YMV
-221 YNQSEDNTFVDNYF
+221 S
-235 NSTDLTTLGVNPTD
+235 
-249 FQGWLNKNGFSE
+249 
-261 DFEQDML
+261 
-268 EGVYSFEG
+268 
-276 NYKGGAFY
+276 NYKGAKEKFEE
-284 TDSNKRDLNVNKERA
+284 VNKA
-299 LNGMLNTYMHRQD
+299 Y
-312 ERFNRKTVLEDILMG
+312 
-327 EEGVTFD
+327 
-334 DLSALEK
+334 
-341 ELKYTT
+341 
-347 FDKNIHKNYT
+347 
-357 NTNFPE
+357 P
-363 LTKKNEENTLAKVAK
+363 
-378 AERRKNRQNNQN
+378 
-390 YMVEEFGSLGTAANW
+390 
-405 VWDAAESGGGLA
+405 
-417 INIPGGFWEGLS
+417 
-429 ETAVFLE
+429 
-436 DMVGGNISAKRKRA
+436 
-450 LAWEDQESEDGLN
+450 
-463 YFYVQGQGVDIDGQK
+463 
-478 YIKDADG
+478 
-485 GIYNVTSGYAA
+485 
-496 NDVLSEK
+496 
-503 QFLKLNK
+503 
-510 KIDDEGVPMDDY
+510 
-522 NFIGGAKQMGAVTG
+522 IG
-536 NILFQVAGSEF
+536 
-547 TGAARGVVGAR
+547 
-558 IAATANGFKSV
+558 
-569 SKYKKMK
+569 
-576 TLAEA
+576 
-581 IGGPAPKNIFQ
+581 
-592 VIKPELVNST
+592 
-602 MFQSFYGAS
+602 
-611 IGYENT
+611 
-617 ISSAKRAGLSD
+617 
-628 EEAEKL
+628 
-634 ANSAMQDMSVLYAI
+634 
-648 TGPINP
+648 
-654 RIPFTKAMN
+654 
-663 KWITKSGAIDDLIK
+663 
-677 GYTKTGSIKAA
+677 
-688 NVGFKK
+688 
-694 RLLNF
+694 
-699 KDEAVS
+699 
-705 FGLTFGEEGFKEF
+705 
-718 FQENIQQS
+718 
-726 GEFEIVNAKTNKKAG
+726 
-741 FDLMKSRYTE
+741 
-751 QDFINTSILSFAAGG
+751 
-766 LLGSSA
+766 
-772 NIKNGF
+772 
-778 KPNQYKRLQNLMYVG
+778 
-793 KDLAGSK
+793 
-800 ARLDKMILE
+800 
-809 GKATAGQ
+809 
-816 VDAILF
+816 
-822 DAEAAF
+822 
-828 AYREKMPPWIISR
+828 
-841 TPEAYIKAARVSK
+841 
-854 EIEKLKVDKK
+854 
-864 NYPGAFTLELD
+864 
-875 KQIENKEAE
+875 
-884 LSSVVEEAAA
+884 
-894 KLVADEANTIEK
+894 
-906 ILDSKGTKIE
+906 
-916 NGISQN
+916 
-922 KKPARRVET
+922 
-931 FKTTDELLAADPS
+931 
-944 ANPEADAYFNPETG
+944 
-958 QIIIN
+958 
-963 LEVAAKTQAIS
+963 
-974 AASHELLHK
+974 
-983 ILKAEFSSNPE
+983 
-994 MLKIVEEFKAILAKT
+994 EFKA
-1009 DSVYEGKSVLDLIE
+1009 
-1023 SRLNSMYTKE
+1023 
-1033 QLEDSPDEWL
+1033 
-1043 TAFSDLVAKEEVIF
+1043 EVIAEEKMAIMLEYANTVNYEKDRTF
-1057 SDFDDKT
+1057 SGKVLNKWQSIVGGSENLESIKT
-1064 WVNFGK
+1064 
-1070 KIVSLLRGKGFTQI
+1070 
-1084 SFTSGQDVFDF
+1084 GQDVFNLLTSFERSWRTSEAHGLFKSLASKDIN
-1095 VRDYQE
+1095 VLKTQD
-1101 NIQKG
+1101 NTQKP
-1106 SVTQTSKERLGRGEN
+1106 ST
-1121 TNSKEAGVDESEDGR
+1121 GR
-1136 KHSITREADKAKTAL
+1136 KLSITREADKAKTAL

-1200 MFIEKDTTKW
+1200 MFIEKETTKW
-1210 GTDPKG
+1210 GTNPKG
-1216 EEMEDKGTLYG
+1216 EEMLNKGTLYG
-1227 FLNGRIG
+1227 FLNGRIAL
-1234 WRIKDVVREEY
+1234 RIKDVVRKEY
-1245 KRNPGER
+1245 KRNPEER

-1293 GVVSKDAI
+1293 RVVSKDAV

-1379 LMTAMPK
+1379 LMTAMPQ

-1415 GRTSGADI
+1415 GKTSGADI
-1423 VRRIPNVANALSDAD
+1423 VRRRPNVANALSDAD

-1507 QSERGNIKFSISGA
+1507 QSERGNVKFSLTTRVADIILKNEKIIKDGIFSRFSNGDVITKNRLA
-1521 FIQAA
+1521 EVLSALNLDLTPKEIKNFVEQAENYIKRFIDQND
-1526 GKLVRKGLDI
+1526 KTENV
-1536 GFNEVVDAE
+1536 GFADA
-1545 GNILIDAEKYQGEE
+1545 LIDAINSNNVLTRPVKFLTGIDLRSLGVTSQAGLFRSMFFVGAHRKLMSTYISTLNKEGAIRFLKWHKGHTATAGASAFLRKRNQITKGSEDLMNLMNEELREKGIVFSGTQGKNGFVITTVTENGVSENIKDKLTTPEQAATKQQVVNGSKSTVNISKKDFENEGVHREAMAKEAKDELLAWLSFVKKEGTVVDWVMTMMSLKSNMGSMLKAAASVKYYVKDGYENGLNRYEHLISTDTMVRYLTAHFFGIKKIDLDILFDKYKVAIIPIKMDDDLNVFRQNSMGVWDYLTQLATDRYYGKPMYGYKNIVPIEVIVGEDKGNIIGEE
-1559 FKELGNIVRNAFDN
+1559 FVSFNSILKEGVAKTVAENIV
-1573 ELIPDGKELKFLQ
+1573 
-1586 SIQASLIIPKSIKN
+1586 
-1600 LVKRAITDKSAMS
+1600 
-1613 IKKDLSKD
+1613 
-1621 MATYAKKLG
+1621 
-1630 KDITDVI
+1630 
-1637 GFDGFGY
+1637 
-1644 IHRQLDAAETKKDK
+1644 KDK
-1658 AGKII
+1658 A
-1663 PGVSGEFYKDKLDI
+1663 
-1677 IKNQSKSLGLPANL
+1677 
-1691 NIKAVSLMNSS
+1691 
-1702 VGVMGKISRILNQ
+1702 
-1715 DWAAEKKREE
+1715 
-1725 YKKLIPEIREANI
+1725 
-1738 QNKILAKHM
+1738 LA
-1747 ITVLIGLVRSGE
+1747 
-1759 ISPKSFISLLQVQTN
+1759 
-1774 ATKGLRA
+1774 
-1781 LSGLKYITFK
+1781 
-1791 DGPQGNMKGEHLAD
+1791 
-1805 NGTSMFEIAELGF
+1805 
-1818 ENNTDKELSF
+1818 
-1828 KIDGILEFH
+1828 
-1837 DQWLENRDL
+1837 
-1846 LDLVD
+1846 
-1851 KFGKANSN
+1851 
-1859 KDLRIRLLSE
+1859 
-1869 ADQKDV
+1869 
-1875 YTWDLRLAEDL
+1875 
-1886 ISEREAA
+1886 
-1893 IKSRNSIRKAVDF
+1893 
-1906 KGLDV
+1906 
-1911 VETAQ
+1911 
-1916 KAIDNGRSVKMSLSP
+1916 NGRSVKMSLSP

-1956 PNAGFSPE
+1956 PNTGFSPE

-2140 GKALPGDFLQTV
+2140 GKALPVDFLQTV

-2216 VLTARPSDAAV
+2216 VLTARPSEAAV

-2287 LNALDVKSKVQQAR
+2287 LNALDVKSKVQQSR

-2368 GDADMEFFQKALIDP
+2368 GDADMEFFKKALIDP

-2431 RVSLWTKAGYEI
+2431 RVNLWTKAGYEI

-2481 EPNDFWNVN
+2481 EPNDFWDVN
-2490 TILSDLNNMTEKT
+2490 TILSDLNNMTEKA

-2511 FVENV
+2511 FIENV

-2542 IIYRMKSG
+2542 AIYRMKNG

-2614 WKDWVTIFNSDKLK
+2614 WKDWATIFNSDKLK

-2656 TLSYLLKIGFTPTQI
+2656 ALSYLLKIGFTPTQI

-2699 GGKSKRKYTDKE
+2699 GDKLKRKYTDKE

-2726 TQQSGD
+2726 TQQSSD

-2802 TSLQTAL
+2802 TSLQAAL
-2809 FSLIPGFDDDDEEEN
+2809 FSLIPGFDDDDDDDEEN

-2973 LGWRTWDVGTKNE
+2973 LG
-2986 ENDLIKATY
+2986 L
-2995 KIFRKEEGAAKAK
+2995 
-3008 ATRAASKAEKDANLS
+3008 
-3023 PEERTYNKLE
+3023 
-3033 KLKKTQQIDSLEA
+3033 A
-3046 YGLSKKEIRKLPL
+3046 YLGCW
-3059 EKDRINKIISLKGKP
+3059 
-3074 KKESKLEATPK
+3074 
-3085 QFSSALSL
+3085 
-3093 EEPTSYNNTPKNQVI
+3093 Y
-3108 PEIDLRFKEL
+3108 
-3118 EKLKKGEQ
+3118 
-3126 VDSLKTYGLSD
+3126 
-3137 KQIKKLK
+3137 
-3144 YEEDRV
+3144 
-3150 KKIIQ
+3150 
-3155 LQDKKRRDKK
+3155 KKRRK
-3165 LSNSLK
+3165 